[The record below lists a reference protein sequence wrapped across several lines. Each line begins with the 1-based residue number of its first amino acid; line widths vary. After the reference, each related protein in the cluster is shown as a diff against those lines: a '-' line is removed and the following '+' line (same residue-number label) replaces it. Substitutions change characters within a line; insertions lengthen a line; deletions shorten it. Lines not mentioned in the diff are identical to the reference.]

1 MVLNVVERFRK
12 RSIYRQYMWKSYIL
26 FFEIVKRE
34 VDKCGSEGNGEAG
47 S

>member
-1 MVLNVVERFRK
+1 MVSNAAERSRK
-12 RSIYRQYMWKSYIL
+12 RSTHQLHTWKSHISSS
-26 FFEIVKRE
+26 ETAKRE